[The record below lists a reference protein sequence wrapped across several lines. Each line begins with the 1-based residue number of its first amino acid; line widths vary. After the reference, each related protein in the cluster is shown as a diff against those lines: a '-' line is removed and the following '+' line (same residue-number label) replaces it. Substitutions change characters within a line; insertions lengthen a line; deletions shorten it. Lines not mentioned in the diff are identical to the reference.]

1 MQRTMNCN
9 ENQKSDVS
17 DRWIHQSR
25 RNSNL
30 SWACIPCPEQK
41 AFAPKEVLWEHAQS
55 NHPECPGEFQA
66 TQSIATYPRDMR
78 NLEGQ
83 YEGNVNMFDEY
94 CDTTVML
101 AMPLMAMPISTLA
114 SERHSSLGKSWS
126 RDQSMVTTGIYLAN
140 SGEPFNYSEHAASL
154 NDTNHTAASSPHGA
168 YASFIFSSGPDVID
182 QRGSGEWAQDPA
194 WGVSPLPHVPQDLFG
209 DAQCHY
215 FPSSLPMQFAVPESQ
230 GDADLMPSF
239 DDGNTMQDLHAQVQQ
254 AAPNTCQECAAQF
267 RNKTTLDNHASQTQH
282 SPYACVC
289 GDVFP
294 GLTS

>member
-1 MQRTMNCN
+1 MMFEARTRLMKKSYLFNNSDPDIKEFIQAINLIKRICTTVKTTKTHISEAEIHPTCKSSSTQQSCGSCSSAIMQRTMNCN

-101 AMPLMAMPISTLA
+101 AMPLMAMPIPTLA

-126 RDQSMVTTGIYLAN
+126 RDQSMMTTGIYLAN

-194 WGVSPLPHVPQDLFG
+194 WGVSPLPHVPQDLYVL
-209 DAQCHY
+209 Q
-215 FPSSLPMQFAVPESQ
+215 
-230 GDADLMPSF
+230 
-239 DDGNTMQDLHAQVQQ
+239 
-254 AAPNTCQECAAQF
+254 
-267 RNKTTLDNHASQTQH
+267 
-282 SPYACVC
+282 
-289 GDVFP
+289 
-294 GLTS
+294 